1 MSGILTGKVVLI
13 TGGGAGIGAA
23 AARVLIEEGAKV
35 VIADRNVAA
44 GEGLAAEL
52 RAGGGAALFVTC
64 DVTRAADCASAVERT
79 LAAFG
84 SLNAAFNNAG
94 IVRHGFLTAETTE
107 EDWNAVIAVNLTG
120 VFLAMKSE
128 IPAMLEAGGGA
139 IVNTSSV
146 GGASGAATL
155 ACYCAS
161 KHGVIGL
168 TRSAAIEY
176 AQQGIRVNAICP
188 GATRTEMLESW
199 FADPAVENALLAMHP
214 MHRVADPREVARC
227 VAFLLSDRA
236 SFVTGHAMAV
246 DGGRLA

>member
-1 MSGILTGKVVLI
+1 MTGILTGKIVLI
-13 TGGGAGIGAA
+13 TGGSTGIGAA

-35 VIADRNVAA
+35 AIADRNVAA

-52 RAGGGAALFVTC
+52 RASGGEALFVAC
-64 DVTRAADCASAVERT
+64 DVTRAADCALAVERIVAT
-79 LAAFG
+79 YG

-94 IVRHGFLTAETTE
+94 IVRHGFLTADTTE
-107 EDWNAVIAVNLTG
+107 EHWNAVIGVNLTG
-120 VFLAMKSE
+120 VFLAMKHE
-128 IPAMLEAGGGA
+128 IPAMLRAGGGA

-146 GGASGAATL
+146 GGASGAAML
-155 ACYCAS
+155 ASYCAS

-188 GATRTEMLESW
+188 GATRTEMLEGW
-199 FADPAVENALLAMHP
+199 FSDPVVKEAILAVHP
-214 MHRVADPREVARC
+214 LHRAADPREVARC
-227 VAFLLSDRA
+227 VAFLLSDQA